1 MESLIAD
8 NCHFSMQ
15 GKVEM
20 KRCGSKGKDKGGITV
35 VPLEGNRMQMRSN
48 RSKQNDPGKK
58 EGIPIRRNK
67 ERKVKD

>member
-15 GKVEM
+15 EKVET
-20 KRCGSKGKDKGGITV
+20 KSCRPKGKGKGGITAV
-35 VPLEGNRMQMRSN
+35 SLEGNRMQTRSN

-58 EGIPIRRNK
+58 EGIPIRPNK

>member
-15 GKVEM
+15 EKVET
-20 KRCGSKGKDKGGITV
+20 KSCRPIGKDKGGIIV
-35 VPLEGNRMQMRSN
+35 VPLEGNWMQTRLN

-58 EGIPIRRNK
+58 EGLPIRQNR